1 MAAASRDF
9 LVTEGSEPETFAE
22 DVRFDVEGVFGAG
35 FEEAKEVLDDGGGG
49 VVAVKVD
56 EAFAVG
62 GWGVDE
68 GGLLGVVDEVT
79 GVNAWWFVSF
89 WRGDCWSNY
98 SPMNGMQPS
107 STVAVSISSR
117 RLWKFFNGWTS
128 ASSSVITSISAAG
141 TKAHVFLR
149 LDTSFDIRAIA
160 IWYMVA

>member
-89 WRGDCWSNY
+89 WKGDCWSTLLTDEWNATVVY
-98 SPMNGMQPS
+98 SCCFHFEPQVMEVLQ
-107 STVAVSISSR
+107 
-117 RLWKFFNGWTS
+117 RLNKRFQLCHDQHLGCGNQS
-128 ASSSVITSISAAG
+128 PCLLEA
-141 TKAHVFLR
+141 
-149 LDTSFDIRAIA
+149 
-160 IWYMVA
+160 